1 MLSFRLQRELYM
13 GEQKERQWIPW
24 ADWLY
29 VGATPASLLLVIL
42 PLIAV
47 GPQSGAAR
55 RLASVACSASV
66 VSVCG
71 YIPSI
76 LTQYR
81 IRPFGRNRS
90 GPRDNPEAE
99 ERKSFYL
106 TLLTAGAVALWV
118 LFTA

>member
-29 VGATPASLLLVIL
+29 IGATAASLLLVIL

-55 RLASVACSASV
+55 RLASAACAASV

-76 LTQYR
+76 LAHYR
-81 IRPFGRNRS
+81 IPPFGRNRS
-90 GPRDNPEAE
+90 GPRVVGQFQN
-99 ERKSFYL
+99 
-106 TLLTAGAVALWV
+106 
-118 LFTA
+118 